1 METIYTPEDLAEVIE
16 LTEEPTRFT
25 TLDEVRGMVR
35 EAIGLDADADIEEL
49 VDECFAWYQALD
61 PSNGTINL
69 NRQGFYQSVT
79 AVDFW
84 KEVERLGL

>member
-1 METIYTPEDLAEVIE
+1 MQTIYTPDELAEVIE

-35 EAIGLDADADIEEL
+35 DAIGLDADADIEEL

-61 PSNGTINL
+61 PSSGTITL
-69 NRQGFYQSVT
+69 SRQGFYQVVT

-84 KEVERLGL
+84 KAVERLGL